1 MRTAEENEATAISP
15 CACLF
20 HRLALLTPPPPHPS
34 RPPLSASSLSSVTG
48 GTRSFLLQHPW
59 AHPRL
64 PGATLTT
71 LHRHPEQPAGPPG
84 AVGMSRGAKKTAAEK
99 GGDEI
104 SSSDEANSEV
114 RVLQRRGGGG
124 VALGREPVGPRGPPS
139 ARAPRWSFPP
149 VLDDVRR
156 STPHHLLLTSRP
168 RSCAHSSFPLLLPVV
183 LFPTNRTIPYNPYT
197 P

>member
-1 MRTAEENEATAISP
+1 MPLSPSRSSHPPSPPPLPSSSLRVLPLFSYRRHPLLPTPTPSGPPLAPGGHPFHVASPPRTARGAPWGGGHVPWGEEDGGGEGG
-15 CACLF
+15 
-20 HRLALLTPPPPHPS
+20 RRDLLE
-34 RPPLSASSLSSVTG
+34 RRG
-48 GTRSFLLQHPW
+48 QQRGTRF
-59 AHPRL
+59 R
-64 PGATLTT
+64 
-71 LHRHPEQPAGPPG
+71 
-84 AVGMSRGAKKTAAEK
+84 AE
-99 GGDEI
+99 
-104 SSSDEANSEV
+104 
-114 RVLQRRGGGG
+114 RGGG